1 MKIGILKS
9 NVDKFLTESYSKG
22 TFKNEVINFNKLV
35 LTKKNVA
42 KLFYIY
48 DDLKTNKGLNESIAT
63 EYLNETIF
71 SFESTLKKVK
81 QSDLEKIKKWVGK
94 TNSINS

>member
-48 DDLKTNKGLNESIAT
+48 DDLKTNKGLNEKK
-63 EYLNETIF
+63 
-71 SFESTLKKVK
+71 LKNG
-81 QSDLEKIKKWVGK
+81 LEKQIRLILILK
-94 TNSINS
+94 